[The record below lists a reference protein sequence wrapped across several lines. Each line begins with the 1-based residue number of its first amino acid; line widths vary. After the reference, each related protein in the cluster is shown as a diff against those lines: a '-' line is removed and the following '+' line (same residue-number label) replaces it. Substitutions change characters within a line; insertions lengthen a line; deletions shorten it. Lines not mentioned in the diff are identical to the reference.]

1 MHPHLSSA
9 FRRAAFSLPFALAL
23 PLFAVAQVHLL
34 PSPREAHFT
43 GETPL
48 AGLVTIEVRSNDA
61 EDEFASRDLEDA
73 LHDSSLHIGPQGY
86 KIILMR
92 TEAPEAKTLLEEHHL
107 AFDPAMNDEG
117 YVLILDEHQAS
128 IVAASSAGVFYGVQT
143 FKQLLPLP
151 GARSV
156 LPTGTIR
163 DWPAMKY
170 RGVQDDLS
178 RGPVP
183 TLEFQKHQ
191 VRVFSAYKANFYSPY
206 FEHTL
211 LYPNHPLSA
220 PPDGAMSPADVAEL
234 VRYALQYHVTIIPEQ
249 EAFGHLH
256 HVLKYDIYADAA
268 ETPHGNVLAPGQ
280 AASLPLIKDWFT
292 TIAAEFPSPFLH
304 IGADETGDLGKGRTA
319 QAVKDRGY
327 GPVYVDFLKQI
338 HDELAP
344 LHRKILFWGDIGG
357 DDPKAV
363 PGLPKDMIAVPW
375 NYGDTTGFDK
385 MIEPF
390 AKAGIETWIGD
401 GDANWGEVYPQA
413 QIAFGNIQGFVR
425 DGQRLGSTGSLTT
438 VWNDD
443 GEGLHNLNWYSL
455 IFGPV
460 AAWQP
465 GESSIPAYQDAF
477 GPLFHGDASG
487 KINAAEKEVMA
498 AFAALAQT
506 KIDMRSDDIFWI
518 DPWSAQG
525 LALAARLLPVAPQI
539 RLHAEQ
545 AIVLVAQARAANP
558 NLREQEA
565 LTALDLGARRLDLI
579 GMKFEMSQ
587 EIASGYAQAITRE
600 RNKQNDDITQ
610 TFLEE
615 AAGDNG
621 LCEDLRDA
629 YSAIKAE
636 YSQVWL
642 SENRP
647 WWLNNVTVR
656 YDLAVEQWERRA
668 IQLQAVNADF
678 QNNKPLPP
686 APALGIPAPVL
697 TQ

>member
-1 MHPHLSSA
+1 
-9 FRRAAFSLPFALAL
+9 
-23 PLFAVAQVHLL
+23 
-34 PSPREAHFT
+34 
-43 GETPL
+43 
-48 AGLVTIEVRSNDA
+48 
-61 EDEFASRDLEDA
+61 
-73 LHDSSLHIGPQGY
+73 
-86 KIILMR
+86 
-92 TEAPEAKTLLEEHHL
+92 
-107 AFDPAMNDEG
+107 
-117 YVLILDEHQAS
+117 
-128 IVAASSAGVFYGVQT
+128 
-143 FKQLLPLP
+143 
-151 GARSV
+151 
-156 LPTGTIR
+156 
-163 DWPAMKY
+163 
-170 RGVQDDLS
+170 
-178 RGPVP
+178 
-183 TLEFQKHQ
+183 
-191 VRVFSAYKANFYSPY
+191 
-206 FEHTL
+206 
-211 LYPNHPLSA
+211 
-220 PPDGAMSPADVAEL
+220 
-234 VRYALQYHVTIIPEQ
+234 
-249 EAFGHLH
+249 
-256 HVLKYDIYADAA
+256 
-268 ETPHGNVLAPGQ
+268 
-280 AASLPLIKDWFT
+280 
-292 TIAAEFPSPFLH
+292 
-304 IGADETGDLGKGRTA
+304 
-319 QAVKDRGY
+319 
-327 GPVYVDFLKQI
+327 
-338 HDELAP
+338 
-344 LHRKILFWGDIGG
+344 
-357 DDPKAV
+357 
-363 PGLPKDMIAVPW
+363 
-375 NYGDTTGFDK
+375 
-385 MIEPF
+385 
-390 AKAGIETWIGD
+390 
-401 GDANWGEVYPQA
+401 
-413 QIAFGNIQGFVR
+413 
-425 DGQRLGSTGSLTT
+425 
-438 VWNDD
+438 
-443 GEGLHNLNWYSL
+443 L